1 MDHMAPEVA
10 ALLSP
15 PDIMG
20 CKKVLCIQP
29 HPDDN
34 EIGMGGII
42 AKLAQAGCEI
52 HYLTV
57 TNGDM
62 GNKNSNATPEET
74 AAIRHNETIAA
85 GKHLGASA
93 FHFLDHGDGT
103 LEQALPL
110 SVEIASVIRKVQPQA
125 IFAPDPWLNYEC
137 HLDHTVTGRAAANAF
152 LMAGRAHF
160 PDGGE
165 TKPCPLQ
172 AIGFYF
178 TAKPNTVV
186 DITDTFERKFEAIA
200 LHDSQMDPQTLGLY
214 RIWFGLMGQELAAG
228 KGFALGE
235 GLKVLSQL
243 HAHCFVK
250 TEMI

>member
-1 MDHMAPEVA
+1 MEHMAPEVA

-15 PDIMG
+15 PDIMKAG
-20 CKKVLCIQP
+20 KVLCIQP

-62 GNKNSNATPEET
+62 GNRDRSATPQET
-74 AAIRHNETIAA
+74 AAIRHSETIAA
-85 GKHLGASA
+85 GKHLGTAH

-103 LEQALPL
+103 LEAVLPL
-110 SVEIASVIRKVQPQA
+110 SIEIASVIRQVKPQA
-125 IFAPDPWLNYEC
+125 IFAPDPWLSYEC
-137 HLDHTVTGRAAANAF
+137 HLDHTVTGKAAANAF

-160 PDGGE
+160 PDDGATE
-165 TKPCPLQ
+165 AWTPE

-186 DITDTFERKFEAIA
+186 DITDTFDRKFEAMA

-214 RIWFGLMGQELAAG
+214 RIWFGMMGQELAAG

-250 TEMI
+250 AADT

>member
-1 MDHMAPEVA
+1 MENMAPEVA

-15 PDIMG
+15 PDIMD
-20 CKKVLCIQP
+20 CKRVLCIQP

-42 AKLAQAGCEI
+42 AKLAQNGCEV

-62 GNKNSNATPEET
+62 GSRDPALSPEQTAALRREET
-74 AAIRHNETIAA
+74 VAA
-85 GKHLGASA
+85 GRHLGATH

-103 LEQALPL
+103 LQDILPL
-110 SVEIASVIRKVQPQA
+110 STEIASVIRKVRPEA
-125 IFAPDPWLNYEC
+125 VFAPDPWLNYEC

-152 LMAGRAHF
+152 LMAGRIHF

-165 TKPCPLQ
+165 TAPWAVK

-178 TAKPNTVV
+178 TSRPNTVV
-186 DITDTFERKFEAIA
+186 DITDTFQRKFEAMA
-200 LHDSQMDPQTLGLY
+200 LHESQMDPQTLELY
-214 RIWFGLMGQELAAG
+214 RIWFGLTGQELAAG
-228 KGFALGE
+228 KGSQIGE
-235 GLKVLSQL
+235 GLKVLSPL
-243 HAHCFVK
+243 HSHCFVK
-250 TEMI
+250 AELI